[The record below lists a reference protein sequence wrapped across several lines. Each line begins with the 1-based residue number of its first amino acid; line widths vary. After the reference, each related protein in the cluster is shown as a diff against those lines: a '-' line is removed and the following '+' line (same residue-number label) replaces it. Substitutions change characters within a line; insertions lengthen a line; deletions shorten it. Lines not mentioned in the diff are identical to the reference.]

1 MQKIEDILTALSKV
15 RINKTMDEHHIHEE
29 IKKVLDKEKIRYKH
43 EYKLLSHKRFDFWI
57 DGIILEVKKQKPQKM
72 QLLNQLN
79 RYTKVPDVK
88 AIIIVLERS
97 INLPKTLN
105 DKPIIVKSLN
115 ANWGVAI

>member
-1 MQKIEDILTALSKV
+1 MQQIEDILSALSKI
-15 RINKTMDEHHIHEE
+15 RISRTMDEHHIHEE
-29 IKKVLDKEKIRYKH
+29 IKKALNKEKIRYKH

-88 AIIIVLERS
+88 AIIVVLEKS
-97 INLPKTLN
+97 ISIPHEING
-105 DKPIIVKSLN
+105 KPVVVKSLN
-115 ANWGVAI
+115 ANWGLAI